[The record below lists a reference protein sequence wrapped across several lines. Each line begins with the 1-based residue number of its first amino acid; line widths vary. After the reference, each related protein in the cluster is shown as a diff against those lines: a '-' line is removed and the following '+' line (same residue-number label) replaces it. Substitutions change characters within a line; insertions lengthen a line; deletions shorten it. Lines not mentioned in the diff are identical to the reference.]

1 MPDIESMT
9 TDEWLAYRRQKV
21 DEFYEKGHEL
31 KPDPDCSMCD
41 VDNDYVCFGCELFQI
56 EESENAESM

>member
-31 KPDPDCSMCD
+31 KPNPECSTCD
-41 VDNDYVCFGCELFQI
+41 LDNDYVCFEHELLQMG
-56 EESENAESM
+56 E